1 MTALLFA
8 LGIVALCIA
17 LIVVLVRHRKHKQ
30 DNNNIGVCIPNNRR
44 IIDIYDITVMKLH
57 DDLLDERLDKYG
69 IKKVSKK
76 YKEDDNDS
84 DWT

>member
-8 LGIVALCIA
+8 LGIVALSLV

-30 DNNNIGVCIPNNRR
+30 DNNDIGVCIPNNRR

-84 DWT
+84 DRT

>member
-8 LGIVALCIA
+8 LGIVALSLV
-17 LIVVLVRHRKHKQ
+17 LIVFTVHHMV
-30 DNNNIGVCIPNNRR
+30 D
-44 IIDIYDITVMKLH
+44 TVMKLH

-69 IKKVSKK
+69 INKVSKK

-84 DWT
+84 DRT

>member
-8 LGIVALCIA
+8 LGIVALSLV
-17 LIVVLVRHRKHKQ
+17 LIVFTVHHMV
-30 DNNNIGVCIPNNRR
+30 D
-44 IIDIYDITVMKLH
+44 TVMKLH

-69 IKKVSKK
+69 IKRASKK

-84 DWT
+84 DRT

>member
-8 LGIVALCIA
+8 LGIVALSLV
-17 LIVVLVRHRKHKQ
+17 LIVFTVHHMV
-30 DNNNIGVCIPNNRR
+30 D
-44 IIDIYDITVMKLH
+44 TVMKLH

-69 IKKVSKK
+69 IKK

-84 DWT
+84 DRT

>member
-8 LGIVALCIA
+8 LGIVALCVA
-17 LIVVLVRHRKHKQ
+17 LIVLLVRHRKHKQ
-30 DNNNIGVCIPNNRR
+30 DNNDIGVCIPNNRR

-84 DWT
+84 DRT